1 MSVIEIRNL
10 DKNFGNLKAVND
22 LTLNVEAGEILG
34 FVGKNGAGKST
45 TLRCIVDILRPS
57 AGNITI
63 LGMHSTTRAKQIKE
77 KLSYVPSEAI
87 FYENIGVEQILKFSC
102 KIANVP
108 YESAVNL
115 CKYFELDPTKK
126 IGDLSLGNRKKVS
139 LVQGFLKES
148 QVLIFDEPTSGLDP
162 LMQEKFFK
170 LIIKAK
176 NRGACIFL
184 SSHNLSEIEQYCD
197 RVAIIK
203 SGKLLD
209 VVNLTKAVAKNK
221 KLVMCT
227 LANGER
233 LNFEFD
239 EDANKLIEKLSH
251 LNLKDVEIKRIS
263 VYDEFIQY
271 YQDFEGAPN
280 AIHTTSDAQNVSN
293 ETGDDNA

>member
-10 DKNFGNLKAVND
+10 DKNFGNLKAVSD
-22 LTLNVEAGEILG
+22 LSLSAEAGEILG

-57 AGNITI
+57 AGSITI
-63 LGMHSTTRAKQIKE
+63 LGMPSKTRAKQIKE
-77 KLSYVPSEAI
+77 KMSYVPSEAI
-87 FYENIGVEQILKFSC
+87 FYDNISVEQILKFAC
-102 KIANVP
+102 KIANVA
-108 YESAVNL
+108 YETALDL

-139 LVQGFLKES
+139 LVQGFLKQS
-148 QVLIFDEPTSGLDP
+148 QVMVFDEPTSGLDP
-162 LMQEKFFK
+162 LMQEKFFQ
-170 LIIKAK
+170 LITKAK

-209 VVNLTKAVAKNK
+209 VVDLRKAVAKNK
-221 KLVMCT
+221 RLVMCT
-227 LANGER
+227 LANGEK

-280 AIHTTSDAQNVSN
+280 AVHAPLNAQDVSYKI
-293 ETGDDNA
+293 GYDND